1 MLYLSDIIIV
11 MSKWAINLNKL
22 KSQELP
28 APFGYSRDHSLENK
42 NKSSS
47 EHKTLLEK
55 VSVPNMQKLMDIAS
69 ANKMQIVMSLF
80 MMWMLGNAI
89 NIFPIFLVFKGFSLA
104 LTAIIDVNKGT
115 SLYNTVFKDY

>member
-1 MLYLSDIIIV
+1 

-22 KSQELP
+22 KTCELST
-28 APFGYSRDHSLENK
+28 PFGYSRDHSLENK
-42 NKSSS
+42 NKSSI
-47 EHKTLLEK
+47 ELKTLLEK
-55 VSVPNMQKLMDIAS
+55 VPVLDIQKLMGIAT
-69 ANKMQIVMSLF
+69 ANKMQIFMSLF

>member
-28 APFGYSRDHSLENK
+28 APFGYSRDHSLEKK

-89 NIFPIFLVFKGFSLA
+89 NIFLIFLVFKGFSSA
-104 LTAIIDVNKGT
+104 LTAILDVNKGIYF
-115 SLYNTVFKDY
+115 S